1 MYIEFSSVFCNHQ
14 ILVDIKINVAPLFE
28 SLLILRSQLLAKDKN
43 GRIELFTDREM
54 VVTGRF
60 KEYTR
65 NFWKGFSKV

>member
-1 MYIEFSSVFCNHQ
+1 MYIEFSSVFCN
-14 ILVDIKINVAPLFE
+14 APLFE

-60 KEYTR
+60 KEYTSMIIVFY
-65 NFWKGFSKV
+65 NLNEND